1 MAGSA
6 FTFGVKPGGLTENT
20 EVRILLCYLIKTV
33 APMAPLTRAEIEQ
46 ALLGEQLVNYFELSA
61 GLADLEENGLAT
73 VDEAGGWAITPK
85 GLAVADELS
94 IDLLPRT
101 VREAAVRAAVRA
113 QQWARKAAQHQA
125 AVLPDDRGFC
135 VDCHIKQENRDVFR
149 LQVSMPD
156 QATAEC
162 ARDAFIE
169 KGGELYKVM
178 LAALSGHKDLA
189 IQWLRQL

>member
-73 VDEAGGWAITPK
+73 VDEAGGWRITPK

-113 QQWARKAAQHQA
+113 QQWARKAAQHKA
-125 AVLPDDRGFC
+125 EVEKTGDGYAVRCSISEMGSKLFGLEVLLPDA
-135 VDCHIKQENRDVFR
+135 
-149 LQVSMPD
+149 M
-156 QATAEC
+156 TAE
-162 ARDAFIE
+162 AAKNAFIE
-169 KGGELYKVM
+169 HGSDIYALVLGALATPDEKG
-178 LAALSGHKDLA
+178 
-189 IQWLRQL
+189 

>member
-85 GLAVADELS
+85 GLAMDKLFND
-94 IDLLPRT
+94 ILILLIS
-101 VREAAVRAAVRA
+101 AVIMVGGGIMVTANAV
-113 QQWARKAAQHQA
+113 
-125 AVLPDDRGFC
+125 G
-135 VDCHIKQENRDVFR
+135 
-149 LQVSMPD
+149 QVS
-156 QATAEC
+156 
-162 ARDAFIE
+162 
-169 KGGELYKVM
+169 
-178 LAALSGHKDLA
+178 AALQIPMQVYYAGVPVCGVLMILYSIPRIGGHIQELKDSRKEA
-189 IQWLRQL
+189 K